1 MRPKNECI
9 LCFKG
14 LKIQNEEPFNYFEQK
29 VYIFKYIFDKLVGL
43 KTFDLKYFI

>member
-29 VYIFKYIFDKLVGL
+29 VYIQI
-43 KTFDLKYFI
+43 YFRKARWIEKFRF